1 VAVDDQW
8 LLDPTLDQANKREW
22 TRSMRVGPLATRLSD
37 KFWTEHGSIL
47 VQANKCSVRFS
58 PHPRQT
64 GFANAGDAR
73 PSHWKPLA
81 DRIFRGLND
90 AGVTT

>member
-1 VAVDDQW
+1 MAAID
-8 LLDPTLDQANKREW
+8 AR
-22 TRSMRVGPLATRLSD
+22 RSARSRISK
-37 KFWTEHGSIL
+37 KFWSEHGSIL
-47 VQANKCSVRFS
+47 VQVDKCSVRFS

-81 DRIFRGLND
+81 DQIFHAVNH
-90 AGVTT
+90 AGFGFQVVEHKSIN